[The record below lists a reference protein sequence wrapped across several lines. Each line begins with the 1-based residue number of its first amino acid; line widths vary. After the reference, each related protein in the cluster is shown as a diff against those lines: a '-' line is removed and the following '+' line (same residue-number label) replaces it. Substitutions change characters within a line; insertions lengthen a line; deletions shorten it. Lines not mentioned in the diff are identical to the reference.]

1 MKLDNEQESSN
12 VEDRRG
18 SAGGGGGRGIG
29 VGKVGIGTVVIALL
43 ASWIF
48 GIDPSMILNIAGGV
62 QGNSAQVSPQT
73 ASKAPLREAAGEAEE
88 VVFIKKVLKTTEI
101 AWSDIFKAGGSTYRP
116 PVLVLFRG
124 TTPTACGTGSTAS
137 GPFYCPGDQKVYI
150 DLKFYDD
157 LKNRFKAP
165 GDTAQAYVIAHEVGH
180 HVQHLLGTSGKVDAM
195 RGKVSEV
202 EFNKISV
209 RLELQADCY
218 AGIWANHAN
227 RRAKIFEAGDAEE
240 AIRAATAIGDDN
252 IQKQSRGYVTPDSF
266 THGTSAQRVKWFQ
279 VGASSGSVQSCDT
292 FTNKGV

>member
-1 MKLDNEQESSN
+1 MKLDNEQESTN

-18 SAGGGGGRGIG
+18 NAGGDGGMRMGA
-29 VGKVGIGTVVIALL
+29 GKVGLGTVVIALL

-48 GIDPSMILNIAGGV
+48 GIDPSMILNFAGGA
-62 QGNSAQVSPQT
+62 QSNSPQVSEQ
-73 ASKAPLREAAGEAEE
+73 APSNAPVRQSSEEAAD
-88 VVFIKKVLKTTEI
+88 VVFVKKVLSTTEI
-101 AWSDIFKAGGSTYRP
+101 AWKDIFKASGSTYRP

-124 TTPTACGTGSTAS
+124 TVPTACGAGSTAS

-180 HVQHLLGTSGKVDAM
+180 HVQHLLGTSSKVDAM
-195 RGKVSEV
+195 RGKVSKT

-227 RRAKIFEAGDAEE
+227 RRAKIFEPGDAEE

-252 IQKQSRGYVTPDSF
+252 IQKQTRGYVTPDSF

-279 VGASSGSVQSCDT
+279 VGASTGNVQSCDT